1 MIQKFKVDE
10 NSLVFENYKERIDK
24 AMTNFF
30 KQFINWKTSRSSL
43 SSLGY
48 MGSTLWQAGNK
59 MSGKISA
66 LFEGLIFEVTH
77 EDLRSKVSQPDAP
90 IFTVTSTLA

>member
-1 MIQKFKVDE
+1 
-10 NSLVFENYKERIDK
+10 
-24 AMTNFF
+24 
-30 KQFINWKTSRSSL
+30 
-43 SSLGY
+43 

-77 EDLRSKVSQPDAP
+77 EDLRSKVKQKKEIP
-90 IFTVTSTLA
+90 IKIMNVDTT